1 MQRPG
6 SAQHGR
12 TEGRRG
18 GTDGGEELK
27 LVRLGRLSYVH
38 TIPILFW
45 ELYRSTMADEN
56 DKKDFSD
63 ENRKLHL
70 LSLTTIE
77 GYSEI
82 MEVPSDRHVRDIY
95 AYLL

>member
-1 MQRPG
+1 
-6 SAQHGR
+6 
-12 TEGRRG
+12 
-18 GTDGGEELK
+18 
-27 LVRLGRLSYVH
+27 
-38 TIPILFW
+38 
-45 ELYRSTMADEN
+45 MADEN